1 MATPL
6 PVLYVDDGKAVLR
19 FSEIFGIQ
27 EPPRKGEKKERRHS
41 TPRGIYI
48 YLEKAC
54 LPESYLQM
62 LESVE
67 IFRGMT

>member
-41 TPRGIYI
+41 TPRGIY
-48 YLEKAC
+48 LEIAY
-54 LPESYLQM
+54 LPE
-62 LESVE
+62 
-67 IFRGMT
+67 FRFANVRICCVFPREV

>member
-48 YLEKAC
+48 LR
-54 LPESYLQM
+54 ESM
-62 LESVE
+62 
-67 IFRGMT
+67 FT